1 MFQAIVTTRWST
13 ALEWVAGLTGSALL
27 FDGIDDFVGTGVS
40 LLNELDAFTL
50 SGWFAPSVG
59 GSVEGFFGQNDLIEF
74 GFYQST
80 TLGLYTDAGGNLDF
94 LWSYPLDEWHHVA
107 VTGDANGVRLHIDGV
122 QVVEELS
129 PAASGYGSTDFPF
142 NIGGGG
148 IWDASGNAFAGRIDE
163 VAVYGRALGASEIE
177 ELANPG
183 SIVVAPTVQITSP
196 LDGVTIAADTVDV
209 VYTSNGDLA
218 DVSQIHRRL
227 DGGSP
232 LALTVLNG
240 TTTLSGLLPG
250 PHTVSLTLAR
260 ADGTRV
266 DQPGSTGGRHL
277 HSTARY
283 FRDTRLQ

>member
-1 MFQAIVTTRWST
+1 MISHWTFDEGSGTTVLDVSGNSND
-13 ALEWVAGLTGSALL
+13 AVVNGAQWVAELTGSALL

-59 GSVEGFFGQNDLIEF
+59 GSVEGFFGENDLIEF

-122 QVVEELS
+122 QVVEVLS

-163 VAVYGRALGASEIE
+163 VAVYGRALGASEYRRTGQ
-177 ELANPG
+177 PG
-183 SIVVAPTVQITSP
+183 FDS
-196 LDGVTIAADTVDV
+196 
-209 VYTSNGDLA
+209 
-218 DVSQIHRRL
+218 
-227 DGGSP
+227 GGSDR
-232 LALTVLNG
+232 TDYKSV
-240 TTTLSGLLPG
+240 
-250 PHTVSLTLAR
+250 
-260 ADGTRV
+260 
-266 DQPGSTGGRHL
+266 GRRNDCFGHSRRDL
-277 HSTARY
+277 HVKR
-283 FRDTRLQ
+283 